1 MEKKN
6 INNIVQEKLK
16 TIEDKIVPG
25 TNWDKAT
32 SWKKIREILDT
43 KNKKMVIWYFAMAAS
58 ISFAFAATLN
68 ENLNFVKH
76 SIEELLSKPIAENTT
91 DQEILTEKEAF
102 QPIKK
107 ETHAELSKKTMVEL
121 SDFSESTIKPVA
133 QFTPYENK
141 LVTETPRQKS
151 SPKLI
156 VSPSVSVN
164 ASANPNLWNDFS
176 PTLGVDFKYQLNNDS
191 KNRKYVS
198 LGLQSTMFTKFENE
212 MSVKVYPATFVTTKY
227 GQSKV
232 NINGKKKIWEV
243 GAGYLVN
250 PDHEIFDDSTF
261 KVQYNRTIIGRF
273 RGGPELIF
281 TDKFKKVYPGFTI
294 VFS

>member
-91 DQEILTEKEAF
+91 EPEILKEHDVI

-107 ETHAELSKKTMVEL
+107 DTHTTLAKKTMVQL
-121 SDFSESTIKPVA
+121 SNFSESTIKPVVK
-133 QFTPYENK
+133 FTPYENK
-141 LVTETPRQKS
+141 LVAETPRQKS
-151 SPKLI
+151 SPKLS
-156 VSPSVSVN
+156 VSPSFSVN
-164 ASANPNLWNDFS
+164 AAVNPNLWNDFS
-176 PTLGVDFKYQLNNDS
+176 PTLGVDFKYQINNDT

-212 MSVKVYPATFVTTKY
+212 RSVKVYPATFVTTKY

-232 NINGKKKIWEV
+232 NVNGKKKIWEV

-281 TDKFKKVYPGFTI
+281 TNKFKKVYPGFTI

>member
-43 KNKKMVIWYFAMAAS
+43 KNKKMVIWYCAMAAS

-76 SIEELLSKPIAENTT
+76 SIEEMLSKPIAENTT
-91 DQEILTEKEAF
+91 DQEILTEQETF

-107 ETHAELSKKTMVEL
+107 EAPAELSKKTMVEL
-121 SDFSESTIKPVA
+121 SDFSENTIKPVA
-133 QFTPYENK
+133 EFTPYQNK
-141 LVTETPRQKS
+141 LVTQTPRQKS
-151 SPKLI
+151 SPKLS
-156 VSPSVSVN
+156 VSPSISVN
-164 ASANPNLWNDFS
+164 ANPNLWNDFS

-212 MSVKVYPATFVTTKY
+212 RSVKVYPATFVTTKY